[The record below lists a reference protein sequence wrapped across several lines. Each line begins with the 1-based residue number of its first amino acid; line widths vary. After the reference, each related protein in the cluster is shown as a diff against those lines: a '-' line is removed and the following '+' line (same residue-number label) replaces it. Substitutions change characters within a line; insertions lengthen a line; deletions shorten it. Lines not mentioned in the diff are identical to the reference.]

1 VVETIIRE
9 ELLAQKAVQ
18 LGLDADPKLQEEID
32 ALQAQVQALRRQ
44 RLAEKFIRHEVTDK
58 VVVDTAASRKF
69 FDDNEARIRADL
81 HVMQIFGRDEK
92 KILEAR
98 AALQAGTPFEEVAR
112 GLMPNLPEGAKPWD
126 LGFLSW
132 KQVPE
137 AWLPAAYTLQPGKP
151 SEVIRGPSN
160 RFWIIQIVEK
170 RLNAT
175 KFEDVQPI
183 LADDL
188 KTGLMA
194 ARRAQVEKELFNAAK
209 IVRKP

>member
-1 VVETIIRE
+1 
-9 ELLAQKAVQ
+9 LAQKAVQ

-32 ALQAQVQALRRQ
+32 ALQAQVRALRRQ

-69 FDDNEARIRADL
+69 FGDNEARIHTDL
-81 HVMQIFGRDEK
+81 HVFQILERDER
-92 KILEAR
+92 KIREAH
-98 AALQAGTPFEEVAR
+98 AALLAGTPFEEVAR
-112 GLMPNLPEGAKPWD
+112 RQMPNLPEGSKPWD

-137 AWLPAAYTLQPGKP
+137 QWQAVAYTMPLGKP
-151 SEVIRGPSN
+151 SDVIRGPSN

-170 RLNAT
+170 RVNAS

-188 KTGLMA
+188 KTALMA
-194 ARRAQVEKELFNAAK
+194 ARRAQVEKELLDAAK